1 MHSKN
6 TKAVLLLS
14 DGTVFH
20 GKSCGKIGT
29 TTGEIAFNTGM
40 TGYQEIFTDPSYYG
54 QIITMANAHIGNYG
68 ANELEIENKDVGRIK
83 VAKNLINSNFF
94 PSSANNANDNL
105 ATKEEDKN
113 EKKDLSN
120 AISSPMVGT
129 IYLKPDP
136 ESKPFVSE
144 GDKVKKGDTLL
155 IIEAMK
161 TMNNI
166 PADKDGVI
174 KKVLVENEQ
183 PIQFGDPLVII
194 E

>member
-1 MHSKN
+1 MTDFDKDLIISLSK
-6 TKAVLLLS
+6 LLEETGLS
-14 DGTVFH
+14 
-20 GKSCGKIGT
+20 
-29 TTGEIAFNTGM
+29 EI
-40 TGYQEIFTDPSYYG
+40 
-54 QIITMANAHIGNYG
+54 
-68 ANELEIENKDVGRIK
+68 EIENKDVGRIK
-83 VAKNLINSNFF
+83 VAKNLFNSNILTAS
-94 PSSANNANDNL
+94 PNNTNDNL
-105 ATKEEDKN
+105 VAEKEDSSEQKY
-113 EKKDLSN
+113 LSN

-136 ESKPFVSE
+136 ESEPFVNE

>member
-1 MHSKN
+1 MADFDKDLIISLSK
-6 TKAVLLLS
+6 LLEKTGLS
-14 DGTVFH
+14 
-20 GKSCGKIGT
+20 
-29 TTGEIAFNTGM
+29 EI
-40 TGYQEIFTDPSYYG
+40 
-54 QIITMANAHIGNYG
+54 
-68 ANELEIENKDVGRIK
+68 EIENKEVGRIK
-83 VAKNLINSNFF
+83 VAKNLISTSVL
-94 PSSANNANDNL
+94 PSSPIPLSETNTNSEIA
-105 ATKEEDKN
+105 KS
-113 EKKDLSN
+113 EKKDISN
-120 AISSPMVGT
+120 AITSPMVGT

-136 ESKPFVSE
+136 DSEPFIKE

-174 KKVLVENEQ
+174 KQVLVENEQ

>member
-1 MHSKN
+1 MTDFDKDLIISLSK
-6 TKAVLLLS
+6 LLEETGLS
-14 DGTVFH
+14 
-20 GKSCGKIGT
+20 
-29 TTGEIAFNTGM
+29 EI
-40 TGYQEIFTDPSYYG
+40 
-54 QIITMANAHIGNYG
+54 
-68 ANELEIENKDVGRIK
+68 EIENKDVGRIK
-83 VAKNLINSNFF
+83 VAKNLINSNILTSL
-94 PSSANNANDNL
+94 PNNTNDNL
-105 ATKEEDKN
+105 VAKKEDSSKQ
-113 EKKDLSN
+113 KDLSN

-136 ESKPFVSE
+136 ESEPFVNE

>member
-1 MHSKN
+1 MADFDKDLIISLSK
-6 TKAVLLLS
+6 LLEKTGLS
-14 DGTVFH
+14 
-20 GKSCGKIGT
+20 
-29 TTGEIAFNTGM
+29 EI
-40 TGYQEIFTDPSYYG
+40 
-54 QIITMANAHIGNYG
+54 
-68 ANELEIENKDVGRIK
+68 EIENKEVGRIK
-83 VAKNLINSNFF
+83 VAKNLISTSVL
-94 PSSANNANDNL
+94 PSSPIPLSETNTNSEIA
-105 ATKEEDKN
+105 KS
-113 EKKDLSN
+113 EKKDISN
-120 AISSPMVGT
+120 AITSPMVGT

-136 ESKPFVSE
+136 DSEPFVKE

-174 KKVLVENEQ
+174 KQVLVENEQ

>member
-1 MHSKN
+1 MTDFDKDLIISLSK
-6 TKAVLLLS
+6 LLEETGLS
-14 DGTVFH
+14 
-20 GKSCGKIGT
+20 
-29 TTGEIAFNTGM
+29 EI
-40 TGYQEIFTDPSYYG
+40 
-54 QIITMANAHIGNYG
+54 
-68 ANELEIENKDVGRIK
+68 EIENKDVGRVK
-83 VAKNLINSNFF
+83 VAKNLFNSNIL
-94 PSSANNANDNL
+94 PSSQNNTNDNL
-105 ATKEEDKN
+105 VAKKEDSSEQ
-113 EKKDLSN
+113 KDLSN
-120 AISSPMVGT
+120 AINSPMVGT

-136 ESKPFVSE
+136 ESEPFVNE

>member
-1 MHSKN
+1 MADFDKDLIISLSK
-6 TKAVLLLS
+6 LLEQTGLS
-14 DGTVFH
+14 
-20 GKSCGKIGT
+20 
-29 TTGEIAFNTGM
+29 EI
-40 TGYQEIFTDPSYYG
+40 
-54 QIITMANAHIGNYG
+54 
-68 ANELEIENKDVGRIK
+68 EIENKDVGRIK
-83 VAKNLINSNFF
+83 VAKNLINPNVL
-94 PSSANNANDNL
+94 SSSPNNTNDNL
-105 ATKEEDKN
+105 VTKEETKI

-120 AISSPMVGT
+120 AINSPMVGT

-136 ESKPFVSE
+136 ESEPFVSE

>member
-1 MHSKN
+1 MADFDKDLIISLSK
-6 TKAVLLLS
+6 LLEQTGLS
-14 DGTVFH
+14 
-20 GKSCGKIGT
+20 
-29 TTGEIAFNTGM
+29 EI
-40 TGYQEIFTDPSYYG
+40 
-54 QIITMANAHIGNYG
+54 
-68 ANELEIENKDVGRIK
+68 EIENKDVGRIK
-83 VAKNLINSNFF
+83 VAKNLISSNIF
-94 PSSANNANDNL
+94 PSSTNNANDNL
-105 ATKEEDKN
+105 STKEEVKN

>member
-1 MHSKN
+1 
-6 TKAVLLLS
+6 L
-14 DGTVFH
+14 F
-20 GKSCGKIGT
+20 
-29 TTGEIAFNTGM
+29 
-40 TGYQEIFTDPSYYG
+40 
-54 QIITMANAHIGNYG
+54 
-68 ANELEIENKDVGRIK
+68 
-83 VAKNLINSNFF
+83 NSNILTAS
-94 PSSANNANDNL
+94 PNNTNDNL
-105 ATKEEDKN
+105 LAEKEDSSEQ
-113 EKKDLSN
+113 KDLSN

-136 ESKPFVSE
+136 ESEPFVNE

-174 KKVLVENEQ
+174 KKVFVENEQ

>member
-1 MHSKN
+1 MADFDKDLIISLSK
-6 TKAVLLLS
+6 LLEQTGLS
-14 DGTVFH
+14 
-20 GKSCGKIGT
+20 
-29 TTGEIAFNTGM
+29 EI
-40 TGYQEIFTDPSYYG
+40 
-54 QIITMANAHIGNYG
+54 
-68 ANELEIENKDVGRIK
+68 EIENKDVGRIK

>member
-1 MHSKN
+1 MADFDKDLIISLSK
-6 TKAVLLLS
+6 LLEQTGLS
-14 DGTVFH
+14 
-20 GKSCGKIGT
+20 
-29 TTGEIAFNTGM
+29 EI
-40 TGYQEIFTDPSYYG
+40 
-54 QIITMANAHIGNYG
+54 
-68 ANELEIENKDVGRIK
+68 EIENKDVGRIK
-83 VAKNLINSNFF
+83 VAKNLFNSNVL
-94 PSSANNANDNL
+94 PLSPNNTNDNL
-105 ATKEEDKN
+105 VAKEDDNGEQ
-113 EKKDLSN
+113 KDLSN

-136 ESKPFVSE
+136 KSNPFVSE

-174 KKVLVENEQ
+174 KKILVENEQ

>member
-1 MHSKN
+1 MTDFDKDLIISLSK
-6 TKAVLLLS
+6 LLEETGLS
-14 DGTVFH
+14 
-20 GKSCGKIGT
+20 
-29 TTGEIAFNTGM
+29 EI
-40 TGYQEIFTDPSYYG
+40 
-54 QIITMANAHIGNYG
+54 
-68 ANELEIENKDVGRIK
+68 EIENKNVGRIK
-83 VAKNLINSNFF
+83 VAKNLFNSNILT
-94 PSSANNANDNL
+94 SSPNNINDNL
-105 ATKEEDKN
+105 VAKKEDNSEQ
-113 EKKDLSN
+113 KDLSN
-120 AISSPMVGT
+120 AINSPMVGT

-136 ESKPFVSE
+136 ESEPFVNE

>member
-1 MHSKN
+1 MTDFDKDLIISLSK
-6 TKAVLLLS
+6 LLEETGLS
-14 DGTVFH
+14 
-20 GKSCGKIGT
+20 
-29 TTGEIAFNTGM
+29 EI
-40 TGYQEIFTDPSYYG
+40 
-54 QIITMANAHIGNYG
+54 
-68 ANELEIENKDVGRIK
+68 EIENKDVGRIK
-83 VAKNLINSNFF
+83 VAKNLLNSNILT
-94 PSSANNANDNL
+94 SSPNYTNDNL
-105 ATKEEDKN
+105 VAKKEDSSEQ
-113 EKKDLSN
+113 KDLSN

-136 ESKPFVSE
+136 ESEPFVNE

>member
-1 MHSKN
+1 MADFDKDLIISLSK
-6 TKAVLLLS
+6 LLEQTGLS
-14 DGTVFH
+14 
-20 GKSCGKIGT
+20 
-29 TTGEIAFNTGM
+29 EI
-40 TGYQEIFTDPSYYG
+40 
-54 QIITMANAHIGNYG
+54 
-68 ANELEIENKDVGRIK
+68 EIENKDVGRIK
-83 VAKNLINSNFF
+83 VAKNLINPNVL
-94 PSSANNANDNL
+94 SSSPNNTNDNL
-105 ATKEEDKN
+105 VTKEETKI

-120 AISSPMVGT
+120 AINSPMVGT

-136 ESKPFVSE
+136 DSEPFVSE

>member
-1 MHSKN
+1 MADFDKDLIISLSK
-6 TKAVLLLS
+6 LLEQTGLS
-14 DGTVFH
+14 
-20 GKSCGKIGT
+20 
-29 TTGEIAFNTGM
+29 EI
-40 TGYQEIFTDPSYYG
+40 
-54 QIITMANAHIGNYG
+54 
-68 ANELEIENKDVGRIK
+68 EIENKDVGRIK
-83 VAKNLINSNFF
+83 VAKNVINTNVSL
-94 PSSANNANDNL
+94 SSPNNTNENL
-105 ATKEEDKN
+105 LDKEETKSEKN
-113 EKKDLSN
+113 DLSN
-120 AISSPMVGT
+120 AVSSPMVGT

-136 ESKPFVSE
+136 ESEPFISE

-155 IIEAMK
+155 IIEAIK

>member
-1 MHSKN
+1 MTDFDKDLIISLSK
-6 TKAVLLLS
+6 LLEETGLS
-14 DGTVFH
+14 
-20 GKSCGKIGT
+20 
-29 TTGEIAFNTGM
+29 EI
-40 TGYQEIFTDPSYYG
+40 
-54 QIITMANAHIGNYG
+54 
-68 ANELEIENKDVGRIK
+68 EIENKDVGRIK
-83 VAKNLINSNFF
+83 VAKNFFNSNILT
-94 PSSANNANDNL
+94 SSPNNTNDNL
-105 ATKEEDKN
+105 VAKKEDNSEQ
-113 EKKDLSN
+113 KDLSN

-136 ESKPFVSE
+136 ESEPFVNE

>member
-1 MHSKN
+1 MTDFDKDLIISLSK
-6 TKAVLLLS
+6 LLEETGLS
-14 DGTVFH
+14 
-20 GKSCGKIGT
+20 
-29 TTGEIAFNTGM
+29 EI
-40 TGYQEIFTDPSYYG
+40 
-54 QIITMANAHIGNYG
+54 
-68 ANELEIENKDVGRIK
+68 EIENKDVGRIK
-83 VAKNLINSNFF
+83 VAKNLLNSNILT
-94 PSSANNANDNL
+94 SSPNNINDNL
-105 ATKEEDKN
+105 VAKKEDSSEQ
-113 EKKDLSN
+113 KDLSN

-136 ESKPFVSE
+136 ESEPFVNE

>member
-1 MHSKN
+1 MTDFDKDLIISLSK
-6 TKAVLLLS
+6 LLEETGLS
-14 DGTVFH
+14 
-20 GKSCGKIGT
+20 
-29 TTGEIAFNTGM
+29 EI
-40 TGYQEIFTDPSYYG
+40 
-54 QIITMANAHIGNYG
+54 
-68 ANELEIENKDVGRIK
+68 EIENKDVGRIK
-83 VAKNLINSNFF
+83 VAKNLFNSNILT
-94 PSSANNANDNL
+94 SSPNNTNDNL
-105 ATKEEDKN
+105 IAKKEDSSEQ
-113 EKKDLSN
+113 KDLSN

-136 ESKPFVSE
+136 ESEPFVNE

>member
-1 MHSKN
+1 MTDFDKDLIISLSK
-6 TKAVLLLS
+6 LLEETGLS
-14 DGTVFH
+14 
-20 GKSCGKIGT
+20 
-29 TTGEIAFNTGM
+29 EI
-40 TGYQEIFTDPSYYG
+40 
-54 QIITMANAHIGNYG
+54 
-68 ANELEIENKDVGRIK
+68 EIENKNVGRIK
-83 VAKNLINSNFF
+83 VAKNLSNSNVS
-94 PSSANNANDNL
+94 PSTPNNTNDKLL
-105 ATKEEDKN
+105 AKKEDRDEQ
-113 EKKDLSN
+113 KDLSN
-120 AISSPMVGT
+120 AVSSPMVGT

-136 ESKPFVSE
+136 ESEPFISE

>member
-1 MHSKN
+1 MADFDKD
-6 TKAVLLLS
+6 L
-14 DGTVFH
+14 
-20 GKSCGKIGT
+20 
-29 TTGEIAFNTGM
+29 
-40 TGYQEIFTDPSYYG
+40 
-54 QIITMANAHIGNYG
+54 IITLSKLLEQTGLSEI
-68 ANELEIENKDVGRIK
+68 EIENKDVGRIK

-94 PSSANNANDNL
+94 PSSVNNANDNL

>member
-1 MHSKN
+1 MTDFDKDLIISLSK
-6 TKAVLLLS
+6 LLEETGLS
-14 DGTVFH
+14 
-20 GKSCGKIGT
+20 
-29 TTGEIAFNTGM
+29 EI
-40 TGYQEIFTDPSYYG
+40 
-54 QIITMANAHIGNYG
+54 
-68 ANELEIENKDVGRIK
+68 EIENKDLGRIK
-83 VAKNLINSNFF
+83 VAKNLFNSNILT
-94 PSSANNANDNL
+94 SSPNNINDNL
-105 ATKEEDKN
+105 VAEKEDSSEQ
-113 EKKDLSN
+113 KDLSN

-136 ESKPFVSE
+136 ESEPFVNE

>member
-1 MHSKN
+1 MTDFDKDLIISLSK
-6 TKAVLLLS
+6 LLEETGLS
-14 DGTVFH
+14 
-20 GKSCGKIGT
+20 
-29 TTGEIAFNTGM
+29 EI
-40 TGYQEIFTDPSYYG
+40 
-54 QIITMANAHIGNYG
+54 
-68 ANELEIENKDVGRIK
+68 EIENKDVGRIK
-83 VAKNLINSNFF
+83 VAKNLFNSNI
-94 PSSANNANDNL
+94 STSAPNNINDNL
-105 ATKEEDKN
+105 VAKKEDSSEQ
-113 EKKDLSN
+113 KDLSN

-136 ESKPFVSE
+136 ESEPFVNE

>member
-1 MHSKN
+1 MTDFDKDLIISLSK
-6 TKAVLLLS
+6 LLEETGLS
-14 DGTVFH
+14 
-20 GKSCGKIGT
+20 
-29 TTGEIAFNTGM
+29 EI
-40 TGYQEIFTDPSYYG
+40 
-54 QIITMANAHIGNYG
+54 
-68 ANELEIENKDVGRIK
+68 EIENKNVGRIK
-83 VAKNLINSNFF
+83 VAKNLFNSNILT
-94 PSSANNANDNL
+94 SSPNNINDNL
-105 ATKEEDKN
+105 VAKKEDSSEQ
-113 EKKDLSN
+113 KDLSN

-136 ESKPFVSE
+136 ESEPFVNE

>member
-1 MHSKN
+1 MTDFDKDLIISLSK
-6 TKAVLLLS
+6 LLEETGLS
-14 DGTVFH
+14 
-20 GKSCGKIGT
+20 
-29 TTGEIAFNTGM
+29 EI
-40 TGYQEIFTDPSYYG
+40 
-54 QIITMANAHIGNYG
+54 
-68 ANELEIENKDVGRIK
+68 EIENKDVGRIK
-83 VAKNLINSNFF
+83 VAKNLFNSNILT
-94 PSSANNANDNL
+94 SSPNNINDNL
-105 ATKEEDKN
+105 VAKKEDSSEQ
-113 EKKDLSN
+113 KDLSN

-136 ESKPFVSE
+136 ESNPFVSE

-174 KKVLVENEQ
+174 KKILVENEQ

>member
-1 MHSKN
+1 MADFDKDLIISLSK
-6 TKAVLLLS
+6 LLEETGLS
-14 DGTVFH
+14 
-20 GKSCGKIGT
+20 
-29 TTGEIAFNTGM
+29 EI
-40 TGYQEIFTDPSYYG
+40 
-54 QIITMANAHIGNYG
+54 
-68 ANELEIENKDVGRIK
+68 EIENKDVGRIK
-83 VAKNLINSNFF
+83 VAKNLFNSNVL
-94 PSSANNANDNL
+94 PLSPNNTNDNL
-105 ATKEEDKN
+105 VVKEDDNGEQ
-113 EKKDLSN
+113 KDLSN

-136 ESKPFVSE
+136 ESEPFVNE

>member
-1 MHSKN
+1 MTDFDKDLIISLSK
-6 TKAVLLLS
+6 LLEETGLS
-14 DGTVFH
+14 
-20 GKSCGKIGT
+20 
-29 TTGEIAFNTGM
+29 EI
-40 TGYQEIFTDPSYYG
+40 
-54 QIITMANAHIGNYG
+54 
-68 ANELEIENKDVGRIK
+68 EIENKNLGRIK
-83 VAKNLINSNFF
+83 VAKNLFNSNNLT
-94 PSSANNANDNL
+94 SSPNNINNNIEAK
-105 ATKEEDKN
+105 KEDSSEQ
-113 EKKDLSN
+113 KDLSN

-136 ESKPFVSE
+136 ESEPFVNE

>member
-1 MHSKN
+1 MTDFDKDLIISLSK
-6 TKAVLLLS
+6 LLEETGLS
-14 DGTVFH
+14 
-20 GKSCGKIGT
+20 
-29 TTGEIAFNTGM
+29 EI
-40 TGYQEIFTDPSYYG
+40 
-54 QIITMANAHIGNYG
+54 
-68 ANELEIENKDVGRIK
+68 EIENKDVGRIK
-83 VAKNLINSNFF
+83 VAKNLFNSNILT
-94 PSSANNANDNL
+94 SSPNKTNDNL
-105 ATKEEDKN
+105 VAEKEDSSEQ
-113 EKKDLSN
+113 KDLSN

-136 ESKPFVSE
+136 ESEPFVNE

>member
-1 MHSKN
+1 MTDFDKDLIISLSK
-6 TKAVLLLS
+6 LLEETGLS
-14 DGTVFH
+14 
-20 GKSCGKIGT
+20 
-29 TTGEIAFNTGM
+29 EI
-40 TGYQEIFTDPSYYG
+40 
-54 QIITMANAHIGNYG
+54 
-68 ANELEIENKDVGRIK
+68 EIENKDVGRIK
-83 VAKNLINSNFF
+83 VAKNLFNSNILT
-94 PSSANNANDNL
+94 SSPNNINDNL
-105 ATKEEDKN
+105 VAKKEDSSEQ
-113 EKKDLSN
+113 KDLSN
-120 AISSPMVGT
+120 AVSSPMVGT

-136 ESKPFVSE
+136 ESEPFVNE

>member
-1 MHSKN
+1 MADFDKDLIISLSK
-6 TKAVLLLS
+6 LLEQTGLS
-14 DGTVFH
+14 
-20 GKSCGKIGT
+20 
-29 TTGEIAFNTGM
+29 EI
-40 TGYQEIFTDPSYYG
+40 
-54 QIITMANAHIGNYG
+54 
-68 ANELEIENKDVGRIK
+68 EIENKDVGRIK
-83 VAKNLINSNFF
+83 VAKNLFNSNVLP
-94 PSSANNANDNL
+94 PSPNNTNDNL
-105 ATKEEDKN
+105 VAKEDDNSEQ
-113 EKKDLSN
+113 KDLSN

-136 ESKPFVSE
+136 ESNPFVSE

-174 KKVLVENEQ
+174 KKILVENEQ

>member
-1 MHSKN
+1 MTDFDKDLIISLSK
-6 TKAVLLLS
+6 LLEETGLS
-14 DGTVFH
+14 
-20 GKSCGKIGT
+20 
-29 TTGEIAFNTGM
+29 EI
-40 TGYQEIFTDPSYYG
+40 
-54 QIITMANAHIGNYG
+54 
-68 ANELEIENKDVGRIK
+68 EIENKDVGRIK
-83 VAKNLINSNFF
+83 VAKNLFNSNIVT
-94 PSSANNANDNL
+94 SSPNNTNDNL
-105 ATKEEDKN
+105 VAKKEDSSEQ
-113 EKKDLSN
+113 KDLSN
-120 AISSPMVGT
+120 AVSSPMVGT

-136 ESKPFVSE
+136 ESEPFVNE

>member
-1 MHSKN
+1 MTDFDKDLIISLSK
-6 TKAVLLLS
+6 LLEETGLS
-14 DGTVFH
+14 
-20 GKSCGKIGT
+20 
-29 TTGEIAFNTGM
+29 EI
-40 TGYQEIFTDPSYYG
+40 
-54 QIITMANAHIGNYG
+54 
-68 ANELEIENKDVGRIK
+68 EIENKDVGRIK
-83 VAKNLINSNFF
+83 VAKNLFNSNILTA
-94 PSSANNANDNL
+94 PPNNTNDNL
-105 ATKEEDKN
+105 VAEKEDSN
-113 EKKDLSN
+113 EQKDLSN

-136 ESKPFVSE
+136 ETEPFVKE

>member
-1 MHSKN
+1 MTDFDKDLIISLSK
-6 TKAVLLLS
+6 LLEETGLS
-14 DGTVFH
+14 
-20 GKSCGKIGT
+20 
-29 TTGEIAFNTGM
+29 EI
-40 TGYQEIFTDPSYYG
+40 
-54 QIITMANAHIGNYG
+54 
-68 ANELEIENKDVGRIK
+68 EIENKDVGRIK
-83 VAKNLINSNFF
+83 VAKNLFNSNILTAS
-94 PSSANNANDNL
+94 PNNTNDNL
-105 ATKEEDKN
+105 VAEKEESS
-113 EKKDLSN
+113 EQKDLSN

-136 ESKPFVSE
+136 ESEPFVNE